1 MPKSTTAKTPAKK
14 VSNLKPVQ
22 INKPL
27 QQLVEKVTEKKVK
40 TGGLDPNAV
49 LKANPEKTPRAEH
62 NISRQKILDGKTVKE
77 ALESRIVDSRDLN
90 YDISKGFLLI

>member
-27 QQLVEKVTEKKVK
+27 QQLVEKVTEKKVR

-49 LKANPEKTPRAEH
+49 LKANPRRLLVLST
-62 NISRQKILDGKTVKE
+62 ISAVKK
-77 ALESRIVDSRDLN
+77 S
-90 YDISKGFLLI
+90 